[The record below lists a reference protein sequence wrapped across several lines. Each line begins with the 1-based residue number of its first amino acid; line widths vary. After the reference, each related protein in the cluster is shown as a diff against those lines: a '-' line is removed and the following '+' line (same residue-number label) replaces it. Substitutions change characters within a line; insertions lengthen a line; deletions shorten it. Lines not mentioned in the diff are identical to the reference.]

1 MNIDEILG
9 RLGKFFFFISTLFIV
24 SISLGGILYTDS
36 FSQTLGFN
44 FSLFDLNAYTS
55 FTQVLVSDQY
65 NVFAKGI
72 VITIFIMSF
81 IFVYPKSLL
90 LAYDLLVIL
99 VSNIYYVLPSKFFL
113 LLFLVISPFLLP
125 LFFLILVLVSIVL
138 KLREFNCLKKIC
150 REINL
155 KLEKNEYYKKSDKRI
170 PSNFPSYIKA
180 SFLFVLMALPLQ
192 LWGSWILGVGK
203 QGEEHAKI
211 YLKSP
216 NYKTVMLINNTV
228 FNAVLVSKVKGGY
241 LFVLHENGKNNN
253 KATFISDSAI
263 LRID

>member
-1 MNIDEILG
+1 MNIDEVLG

-36 FSQTLGFN
+36 FSQSLGFN

-55 FTQVLVSDQY
+55 FTQVLISDQY

-90 LAYDLLVIL
+90 LVYDLLVIL
-99 VSNIYYVLPSKFFL
+99 VSYIYCVLPSKFFL

-125 LFFLILVLVSIVL
+125 FFFLILVFVSIVL
-138 KLREFNCLKKIC
+138 KLKELNSLKEIC
-150 REINL
+150 REVNL
-155 KLEKNEYYKKSDKRI
+155 KLEKNEYLKKSDKRI
-170 PSNFPSYIKA
+170 PSNFSSYIKA
-180 SFLFVLMALPLQ
+180 SLVFVLIALPLQ
-192 LWGSWILGVGK
+192 LWCGWILEIGK
-203 QGEEHAKI
+203 QGEKHAKN

-216 NYKTVMLINNTV
+216 NYKTVVLTNNIKLK
-228 FNAVLVSKVKGGY
+228 AVLVGKVKNGY
-241 LFVLHENGKNNN
+241 LFVLNENN
-253 KATFISDSAI
+253 KNRNQATFISDSAI